1 MKNLFN
7 TRILLILLFISSF
20 CIADLH
26 AQLPTS
32 TNIENLTDQQL
43 IILMSQ
49 YQLYGLSELEFEM
62 KAREKGLTADQITL
76 LKKRIALLDPSTLK
90 EINAPAKTTTDPY
103 EPRAKVNSKAV
114 NTKGGDTTKTL
125 KPFGSAIF
133 ENDNLSFEPNINIPT
148 PQNYI
153 IGVNDQLVIDVYGI
167 SDLTKR
173 LKVTPEG
180 DIRFPNLGPVKVAG
194 LNINDATA
202 KLKRAL
208 TKIYPGIAN
217 GSVNVQVSVGQIRSI
232 RVTLIGEIKRPG
244 NYDISSLS
252 TLMNALYVS
261 GGPNDIGSFRNIDL
275 VRNGKNIANFDLY
288 DFLLKSDLT
297 KNLLLQDGDVIRVNP
312 YATRVTV
319 KGAVKKPALFD
330 VKPNETAADII
341 QYAGGFA
348 DLAYKEVVRVFRFG
362 VRNKEVLSIKN
373 PQLGAFKLIAG
384 DTLVI
389 DQLADMYTNRVFIN
403 GAVYYP
409 GAYGKT
415 EMKNSLRE
423 LLLAAK
429 IKEDAYN
436 NRALLRRLKYDF
448 TKEFINFNITDVL
461 SGVKYIELARED
473 SVQIYH
479 INELKEK
486 YFITINGEVNKP
498 RAFEYA
504 DGMSVQDLILMSGG
518 YKEGASLQ
526 KIEISRRLKPN
537 NSQKDSAVYS
547 VIKEI
552 DLSTPNTTDKDF
564 KLSPFDIVSVR
575 KSPIYKEQITVTVE
589 GEVIYPGK
597 YTLSGNEERVSD
609 LIKRAGGLKQKG
621 FAAGAVLIRN
631 TYRDLSESD
640 ATLINTKTNLSN
652 TQSGKSSAIL
662 SSSDT
667 SVINNLYKEQKPVG
681 IQLDQILEKPGS
693 SEDLFLL
700 EGDILKVP
708 KQLQTIQTF
717 GAVNVPK
724 QIVYYE
730 GIGFRDALRE
740 SGRYSMNASKKNS
753 YVIYPNGQVR
763 KTRNFLFLRF
773 YPSIKPGTEIY
784 ISAKKPKTKLST
796 GEAIG
801 IVSSLTSL
809 ATVIIV
815 LVNANK

>member
-1 MKNLFN
+1 MKHLFK
-7 TRILLILLFISSF
+7 IVLFLLLIGYS
-20 CIADLH
+20 ANKVQ
-26 AQLPTS
+26 AQLPPTI
-32 TNIENLTDQQL
+32 NIENLTDQQL
-43 IILMSQ
+43 LVLMNQ
-49 YQLYGLSELEFEM
+49 YQLNGLSETELEM
-62 KAREKGLTADQITL
+62 KAREKGLTAEQINQ
-76 LKKRIALLDPSTLK
+76 LKKRMALIDPSTIKDL
-90 EINAPAKTTTDPY
+90 NAPQKTQNDPY
-103 EPRAKVNSKAV
+103 EPREKINSKTS
-114 NTKGGDTTKTL
+114 NNKKTDSSKTL
-125 KPFGSAIF
+125 KPFGASIF
-133 ENDNLSFEPNINIPT
+133 ENDNLSFEPNINIAT

-153 IGVNDQLVIDVYGI
+153 IGVNDQLVIDVFGV
-167 SDLTKR
+167 SDITKR

-180 DIRFPNLGPVKVAG
+180 DIRFPNLGPIKVAG
-194 LNINDATA
+194 LTIEEATV
-202 KLKRAL
+202 KLNRSL

-217 GSVNVQVSVGQIRSI
+217 GSVKVQVSVGQIRSI

-261 GGPNDIGSFRNIDL
+261 GGPNDIGSFRNIEL
-275 VRNGKNIANFDLY
+275 VRNGKNISTFDLY

-348 DLAYKEVVRVFRFG
+348 DMAYKEVVRVFRFG
-362 VRNKEVLSIKN
+362 AKNKELFSVKS
-373 PQLGAFKLIAG
+373 PQLGSFKLMTG
-384 DTLVI
+384 DTLLV

-409 GAYGKT
+409 GAYG
-415 EMKNSLRE
+415 MKGMKLSLRD
-423 LLLAAK
+423 LLLDAK
-429 IKEDAYN
+429 LKEDAYRS
-436 NRALLRRLKYDF
+436 RAILRRLKYDY
-448 TKEFINFNITDVL
+448 TTEYINFNIDEVM
-461 SGVKYIELARED
+461 SGQKYIDLVRED
-473 SVQIYH
+473 SIQIYR
-479 INELKEK
+479 ISDLREK
-486 YFITINGEVNKP
+486 YYITINGEINKP
-498 RAFEYA
+498 GIFEFA
-504 DGMSVQDLILMSGG
+504 EGMSVQDLILMSGG

-526 KIEISRRLKPN
+526 KIEISRRLKPDG
-537 NSQKDSAVYS
+537 SQKDSAVYS

-552 DLSTPNTTDKDF
+552 NLSSLNNKSPEADF

-575 KSPIYKEQITVTVE
+575 KSPIYKEQITVTIE

-597 YTLSGNEERVSD
+597 YTLSGNEERISD
-609 LIKRAGGLKQKG
+609 LLKRAGGLKQKG

-640 ATLINTKTNLSN
+640 ATLVNTKTNLSN
-652 TQSGKSSAIL
+652 AQSGKGSAIL

-667 SVINNLYKEQKPVG
+667 SVINDLYKEQKPVG
-681 IQLDQILEKPGS
+681 IQLDQILQKPGS

-724 QIVYYE
+724 QIVYVD
-730 GIGFRDALRE
+730 GITFRDALKE
-740 SGRYSMNASKKNS
+740 SGRYSINASKKNS

-763 KTRNFLFLRF
+763 KTKSFLFFRS
-773 YPSIKPGTEIY
+773 YPEIRPGTEIY
-784 ISAKKPKTKLST
+784 VSAKKPKAKLST
-796 GEAIG
+796 GEVIG

-809 ATVIIV
+809 VTILIV
-815 LVNANK
+815 LANTTR